1 MPEGARNPRTDAGR
15 KSPEA
20 SARGSAAK
28 EEAAGRTGIIF
39 DIKRFAIHDGPGI
52 RTTVFLKGCPLTCT
66 WCHNPESLLPQPE
79 HAWRED
85 RCVRCGACIEAC
97 DHGAIAWEDGR
108 SEVGTRTGPV
118 HDPARCVLCGQ
129 CVRACPTGAREIIG
143 RRASAAEIMAEVER
157 DIIFYDESGGGVTF
171 SGGEPLMQPALL
183 RALLA
188 ACRRQGIHTAVDT
201 TCHAPWDVLE
211 SLRGS
216 VDLYLCDIKH
226 ADSAAHER
234 LTGVG
239 NALILENLRKLA
251 RLGER
256 ITVRVPVIPG
266 LNDDEANVAA
276 TGRLI
281 SSLDGVTD
289 VDILPYNE
297 GGRSK
302 LARLA
307 RDEEPPDIKA
317 PSPEHMAA
325 IAQQLA
331 ALGLTVKTGG

>member
-1 MPEGARNPRTDAGR
+1 MPEGARNPGTRAGR

-20 SARGSAAK
+20 SAPGGAAK

-52 RTTVFLKGCPLTCT
+52 RTTVFLKGCPLACT

-97 DHGAIAWEDGR
+97 DRGAIAREDGW
-108 SEVGTRTGPV
+108 PV

-129 CVRACPTGAREIIG
+129 CVEACPTGAREIIG

-183 RALLA
+183 RTLLA
-188 ACRRQGIHTAVDT
+188 ACKRQGIHTALDT

-251 RLGER
+251 HLGER
-256 ITVRVPVIPG
+256 ITIRMPVIPG
-266 LNDDEANVAA
+266 LNDDEANIAA

-307 RDEEPPDIKA
+307 RDEAPPDIQA

>member
-1 MPEGARNPRTDAGR
+1 MAEGARNPGTDGGR
-15 KSPEA
+15 KSPEV
-20 SARGSAAK
+20 SAPGGAAK

-52 RTTVFLKGCPLTCT
+52 RTTVFLKGCPLACT

-79 HAWRED
+79 HAWRRQ
-85 RCVRCGACIEAC
+85 RCIRCGACVEAC
-97 DHGAIAWEDGR
+97 DRGAIAWEDGR
-108 SEVGTRTGPV
+108 PEVGTRTRPV

-129 CVRACPTGAREIIG
+129 CVRACPTAAREIIG

-183 RALLA
+183 RELLA

-256 ITVRVPVIPG
+256 ITIRMPVIPG
-266 LNDDEANVAA
+266 LNDDEASVAA

-281 SSLDGVTD
+281 SSLDGVTH

-307 RDEEPPDIKA
+307 RDEEPPDIQV

>member
-1 MPEGARNPRTDAGR
+1 MPEGARNPGTDAGR

-20 SARGSAAK
+20 SAPGSAAK
-28 EEAAGRTGIIF
+28 DEAPGRTGIIF

-52 RTTVFLKGCPLTCT
+52 RTTVFLKGCPLACK

-79 HAWRED
+79 HAWRRD
-85 RCVRCGACIEAC
+85 RCVRCGVCIEAC
-97 DHGAIAWEDGR
+97 DRGAIAWEDGR
-108 SEVGTRTGPV
+108 PV

-129 CVRACPTGAREIIG
+129 CVQACPTGAREIIG
-143 RRASAAEIMAEVER
+143 RRASAAQIMAEVER

-183 RALLA
+183 GELLA
-188 ACRRQGIHTAVDT
+188 ACRRRQIHTAVDT

-251 RLGER
+251 HLGER

-331 ALGLTVKTGG
+331 AFGLTVKTGG